1 MARITLPKR
10 DWQKHLGQ
18 FQGNVNDLSL
28 IIYDNPVCLGYAV
41 AYQTYFY
48 KMFQQYP
55 GVKVKPGRINISD
68 LSKVNSFLKKCD
80 GDVTIRQAD
89 GGKTLYIING
99 NLKMTLP
106 IMDILSDKIVTN
118 YEKLIDTAVEDDW
131 QTFGGNVHELSAT
144 TKLTE
149 ILRLS
154 GLTNLVNKNSDYVI
168 SANQSEIS
176 VSVGKQ
182 HDTRMF
188 AVSKLEDADGPNH
201 TLEASFGPWLLPCLS
216 LVDANMKSKIHF
228 GDQCAIVIRQTNESV
243 QRLLIIVD
251 QQM

>member
-10 DWQKHLGQ
+10 EWQKHLGQ

-118 YEKLIDTAVEDDW
+118 YEKLIETAVEDDW

-149 ILRLS
+149 VLRLS
-154 GLTNLVNKNSDYVI
+154 GPTNLVNKNSDYVI